1 MGVLAENACGR
12 CWQRVPVV
20 RLAENIC
27 WGVGKECLWGKPV
40 HSVMAEGK
48 EIVKVDICSRLG
60 DD

>member
-1 MGVLAENACGR
+1 M
-12 CWQRVPVV
+12 PVV

-27 WGVGKECLWGKPV
+27 WGVGKECLWRKPV

-48 EIVKVDICSRLG
+48 ERVKVDICSRLG

>member
-1 MGVLAENACGR
+1 M
-12 CWQRVPVV
+12 V

-27 WGVGKECLWGKPV
+27 WGVGKERLWGKPV

-48 EIVKVDICSRLG
+48 ERVKMDICSRLG